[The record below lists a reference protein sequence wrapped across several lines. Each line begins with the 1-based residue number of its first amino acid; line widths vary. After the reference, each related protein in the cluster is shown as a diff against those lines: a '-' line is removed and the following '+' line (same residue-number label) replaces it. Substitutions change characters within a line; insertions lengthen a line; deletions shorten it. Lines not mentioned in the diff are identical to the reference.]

1 MIRLMALA
9 IPLLQATNSPHPTI
23 QQLTSNPPGLDGTEI
38 TVSGWIVLDDEKRYI
53 VAEPHGYTM
62 WRRGV
67 TCLSI
72 INGGGLDEQAG
83 VYQGKHVDLRGV
95 FRADAAGE
103 TVRLGLCSRAA
114 IDLENAPADGKVR
127 LGPPPQPTSRCA
139 GLRIVSA

>member
-1 MIRLMALA
+1 MALA
-9 IPLLQATNSPHPTI
+9 IALLQATHSPHPTI

-62 WRRGV
+62 WRRGA

-72 INGGGLDEQAG
+72 INGRGLDEKAS

-127 LGPPPQPTSRCA
+127 LSPPPRPTSRSA
-139 GLRIVSA
+139 GPRIVSA